1 AVCRRVHAPDPAS
14 PGPCHSPGSLV
25 GAGHARGC
33 AGGGHSAATRGGAVP
48 AGGRRGFCHRAV
60 ADPGPRPCP
69 SAGCPA
75 GHSGGP
81 PRDRRYDQRQARVRR
96 ERRRG
101 NLCLPWRSHSGTVAK
116 STPATHNAW
125 PCPIRAGRSAGN
137 NPHTRKFQ
145 MRHFLRPTL
154 QATALAVA
162 LGMTA
167 SVCAQTT
174 AASGTAT
181 GDKAKVS
188 YVVGYQMASQLQPIM
203 REELDPTIVANAVKA
218 ALSGQKPT
226 MSDDEAK
233 QVMEPF
239 MAKMQTKYKAEV
251 AKLAAKNKAEGD
263 AFLAK
268 NKTQPGVKT
277 TASGLQYQVI
287 KAGTGARPGPTDT
300 VEIDYTGSF

>member
-1 AVCRRVHAPDPAS
+1 
-14 PGPCHSPGSLV
+14 
-25 GAGHARGC
+25 
-33 AGGGHSAATRGGAVP
+33 
-48 AGGRRGFCHRAV
+48 
-60 ADPGPRPCP
+60 CP
-69 SAGCPA
+69 M
-75 GHSGGP
+75 GGP
-81 PRDRRYDQRQARVRR
+81 
-96 ERRRG
+96 
-101 NLCLPWRSHSGTVAK
+101 VA
-116 STPATHNAW
+116 N
-125 PCPIRAGRSAGN
+125 AGN
-137 NPHTRKFQ
+137 NPHTRKFR
-145 MRHFLRPTL
+145 MKHFLRPTL
-154 QATALAVA
+154 QAVSLALA

-167 SVCAQTT
+167 GVCAQST
-174 AASGTAT
+174 AAPSAGTGT
-181 GDKAKVS
+181 VDKAKVS
-188 YVVGYQMASQLQPIM
+188 YIVGYQMASQIQPIM

-239 MAKMQTKYKAEV
+239 MTKMQAKYKAEV
-251 AKLAAKNKAEGD
+251 AKLAAKNKADGD